1 MAKLDWQK
9 VKHTYQPDD
18 FSESNKW
25 DTKTVCERLAR
36 QAELWPIS
44 GKYHGT
50 QIHKLPIEYLGW
62 VGMKFDT
69 NSTGYKIA
77 LLELQ
82 RRAIVE
88 RKSTHKV
95 GRPD

>member
-1 MAKLDWQK
+1 VA
-9 VKHTYQPDD
+9 V
-18 FSESNKW
+18 S
-25 DTKTVCERLAR
+25 ERLSR
-36 QAELWPIS
+36 QEQLWPIS

-50 QIHKLPIEYLGW
+50 NIYKLPLEYLGW
-62 VGMKFDT
+62 VGMNFNN

-88 RKSTHKV
+88 RKSTQKV